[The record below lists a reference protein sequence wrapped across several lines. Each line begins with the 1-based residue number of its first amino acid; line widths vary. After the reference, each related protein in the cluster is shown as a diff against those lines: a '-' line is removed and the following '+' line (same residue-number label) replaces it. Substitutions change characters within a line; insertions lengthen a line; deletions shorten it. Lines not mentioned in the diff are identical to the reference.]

1 MQDEA
6 RRVDHTTREASPEGG
21 PVGELEAELQLV
33 TAALPSPRERGR
45 PGGSDALKIEASV
58 AVGTRERVVMVR
70 AADTYLV
77 LGVAPGQVR
86 TLHVLDSPPQSFRA
100 VMQQDEA

>member
-1 MQDEA
+1 MEA
-6 RRVDHTTREASPEGG
+6 ASVAQMLGSLIAVVLLIFACAWLAKRMPLGG
-21 PVGELEAELQLV
+21 M
-33 TAALPSPRERGR
+33 SR
-45 PGGSDALKIEASV
+45 SDALKIEASV

-86 TLHVLDSPPQSFRA
+86 TLHVLDSPPPSFRA
-100 VMQQDEA
+100 VMQQDES